1 MEKMSKQTAHDRI
14 SNLAEPLLHHILSF
28 LKRKDVV
35 KTSALSK
42 RWRYVWTSVPTL
54 DFVSYSLSYIEH
66 EYVAWVYWNL
76 LRYQSTNVET
86 LRIHFF
92 YRTCFAKDVDT
103 WIWFATERNVR
114 DLGLR
119 LGSGEYS
126 LPQSLYSYSSLTNLS
141 LSSCQ
146 VAPKGGIGWESL
158 RSLSM
163 DGVKLDEDTIAKLFL
178 GCPRLEFLNFRNF
191 LGKSRLDIRS
201 DSLRELVIEKVDLPM
216 STTLEISA
224 PKLQCLHIAGMWLEQ
239 VRLTDVP
246 SLQKAKLKLIA
257 ETHGLNNIKLLE
269 SMHNVTKLEL
279 GLWEFQ
285 AILLSEVKPSTPMS
299 PPFTCLKISK
309 FNAKRDMFGIIALLR
324 CLPNLETL
332 IVNDIE
338 QCYYP
343 HSRESIYVS
352 DIKVPLPCLKTV
364 EFHGFRALEEV
375 DKNTLKF
382 TGLLLDNA
390 EHLERVVIN
399 AGRRQMVV
407 GPTHASLQG
416 ISKTA
421 KI

>member
-1 MEKMSKQTAHDRI
+1 MEKMSKRTAHDRI

-28 LKRKDVV
+28 LERKDVV

-54 DFVSYSLSYIEH
+54 EFVSYSLSFREH

-158 RSLSM
+158 RSLSL

-178 GCPRLEFLNFRNF
+178 GCPQLEFLNFRNF
-191 LGKSRLDIRS
+191 NGKFRLDIKS
-201 DSLRELVIEKVDLPM
+201 DSLRELVIEEVDLPM
-216 STTLEISA
+216 STALEISA
-224 PKLQCLHIAGMWLEQ
+224 PKLQYLHIVGMWLEQ

-246 SLQKAKLKLIA
+246 SLLKAKLKLIA
-257 ETHGLNNIKLLE
+257 EKHGLNCIKLLE

-279 GLWEFQ
+279 GLWDFQ
-285 AILLSEVKPSTPMS
+285 QS
-299 PPFTCLKISK
+299 
-309 FNAKRDMFGIIALLR
+309 
-324 CLPNLETL
+324 
-332 IVNDIE
+332 
-338 QCYYP
+338 YYS
-343 HSRESIYVS
+343 HSHESIFVS
-352 DIKVPLPCLKTV
+352 GIKVPLPCLKTV
-364 EFHGFRALEEV
+364 EFHGLRRLEEV
-375 DKNTLKF
+375 DKNTLKL
-382 TGLLLDNA
+382 TGLLLDNV
-390 EHLERVVIN
+390 EHLERVVIDV
-399 AGRRQMVV
+399 GGRQMVV
-407 GPTHASLQG
+407 GPTHASLHG